1 MRPRINRSALCSSEN
16 YKASRKA
23 HLQMS
28 QEKHS
33 HFCGLLV
40 SGEIK
45 VDVPVVNNDNTISP
59 KFKTITIFG
68 KEMTLTIEEY
78 NTHYAKCK
86 F

>member
-1 MRPRINRSALCSSEN
+1 MRQRFNRNAICSSDN

-23 HLQMS
+23 HLDFLK
-28 QEKHS
+28 EKHN
-33 HFCGLLV
+33 HFCGMMI

-45 VDVPVVNNDNTISP
+45 IDVPNITSDGELKP

-68 KEMTLTIEEY
+68 KQMALTIEEY
-78 NTHYAKCK
+78 NTHYAKRN